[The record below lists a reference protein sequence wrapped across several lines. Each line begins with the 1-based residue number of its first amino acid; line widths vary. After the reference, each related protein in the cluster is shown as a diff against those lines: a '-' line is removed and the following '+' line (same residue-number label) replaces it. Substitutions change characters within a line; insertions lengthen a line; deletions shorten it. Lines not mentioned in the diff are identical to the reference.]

1 MTSPGWLTRSLADV
15 PTDDG
20 WLGVCEVEVLAGL
33 RFEKRRAD
41 WRLGRFASKAA
52 VAIWLGVPPGR
63 VEVAAAP
70 DGAPEAWLDGR
81 RAPASLSL
89 NDWLAPSERRLPAAA
104 GARRDNVANL
114 LWTAKEAAA
123 ARREGLRLDVRQA
136 VAELEG
142 LSSTTP
148 DWRRLAVVWGDG
160 AGRAAGWWRAGARAA
175 ASARRLNSGR
185 RPRRGGRVL
194 EQALKLVAFE
204 FHGSF
209 RVKAPGPRP

>member
-1 MTSPGWLTRSLADV
+1 MR
-15 PTDDG
+15 
-20 WLGVCEVEVLAGL
+20 CEVEVLAGL

-89 NDWLAPSERRLPAAA
+89 SHRAGRALAVVGEADTALGCDLELVEPRSRAFLNDWLAPSERGLPAAA
-104 GARRDNVANL
+104 GARRDIVANL

-123 ARREGLRLDVRQA
+123 QARREGLRLDVRQA
-136 VAELEG
+136 VGELEG
-142 LSSTTP
+142 LSGG
-148 DWRRLAVVWGDG
+148 DARLAQARGRVGGRRRARRGLVASRARLGDG
-160 AGRAAGWWRAGARAA
+160 DRRRACARPA
-175 ASARRLNSGR
+175 ASARRLNDGS
-185 RPRRGGRVL
+185 PVL
-194 EQALKLVAFE
+194 E
-204 FHGSF
+204 
-209 RVKAPGPRP
+209 R